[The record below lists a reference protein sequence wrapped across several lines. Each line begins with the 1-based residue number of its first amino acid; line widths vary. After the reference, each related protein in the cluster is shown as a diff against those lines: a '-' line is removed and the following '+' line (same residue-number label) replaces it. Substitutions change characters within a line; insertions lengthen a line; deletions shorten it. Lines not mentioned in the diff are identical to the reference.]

1 MPEQD
6 VLSLSLSQSFERERF
21 GRAIEECND
30 VAKLREIA
38 GQLLDAYFTQKAAT
52 QWVMRQSLSRPATIR
67 PEAVPGFGFQTTP

>member
-6 VLSLSLSQSFERERF
+6 PLSLSLSQSFERERF

-30 VAKLREIA
+30 VAQLRKIA

-52 QWVMRQSLSRPATIR
+52 QWVMRQSLSRPATIS
-67 PEAVPGFGFQTTP
+67 PGAVSSFGFQTTP